1 MSAEGLRV
9 LHLTLHRKWFR
20 KILRGLK
27 KEEYR
32 DPTPYWDKRL
42 EFKTFDVVRFVNGYG
57 KDKPFMVVEFDF
69 AHRCKSGWIIHL
81 GKILETGNLPPT
93 AAGRE

>member
-1 MSAEGLRV
+1 MTAEKKI
-9 LHLTLHRKWFR
+9 LHLTLHRKWFDAIR
-20 KILRGLK
+20 SGRK

-57 KDKPFMVVEFDF
+57 KNRPFMVVECEGT
-69 AHRCKSGWIIHL
+69 HRCRSGWIIHL
-81 GKILETGNLPPT
+81 GKILEVGNV
-93 AAGRE
+93 